1 MCTPTGVGAATPR
14 VTGAAGVCVALGVI
28 GAADGGAASKLES
41 ERRSKSSSRAC
52 MCVVHA
58 HSEVWLGLTAV
69 CGAIVRAMRKASVR
83 GAIVRGVGVR
93 CVERACVE
101 GACVE
106 RAACDAWSV
115 RAMRGAI
122 VRAICCVER

>member
-83 GAIVRGVGVR
+83 GAGVR
-93 CVERACVE
+93 CVGRAFV
-101 GACVE
+101 G
-106 RAACDAWSV
+106 RACDAWSERAWSE

-122 VRAICCVER
+122 VRAMCGGIMRAMR